1 MLPLVKGVLSA
12 RHGIPDPGRR
22 QDVLHP
28 SEMCKKDWCHR
39 ASYFRLEGKAPS
51 SAGNFS
57 MTLQN
62 VFAEGHAIHAKWQ
75 NWMAKSG
82 QLWGDWHCPVCL
94 ATVRRTAVPSE
105 MLATCFKMRA
115 HLWEYQEVTLW
126 DDELNIYGH
135 EDGALIDA
143 RCLVE
148 IKSVGIGTLRFEAP
162 DYLGRYY
169 HRELRQYDL
178 EGLWRDLHRPLD
190 GHVRQVNIY
199 MWLAHRMGL
208 PFEKTAMVYE
218 FKANQQVK
226 EFLVQF
232 DPAIVSPIL
241 DKAAQVREARLAGEP
256 PDCPNG
262 GSCKECGPYE
272 EAPVA
277 ESREP
282 DRPAD
287 PVHRPAP
294 GAVRGSGWSVHRT
307 GRDEAGETEGGNGPD
322 LPAVE
327 TDTGSD

>member
-12 RHGIPDPGRR
+12 RHGLPDPDRR

-28 SEMCKKDWCHR
+28 SEMCKRDWCHR
-39 ASYFRLEGKAPS
+39 ASYFRLEGKAQS
-51 SAGNFS
+51 SSGNFS

-75 NWMAKSG
+75 KWMAASG
-82 QLWGDWHCPVCL
+82 QLWGDWRCLVCQ
-94 ATVRRTAVPSE
+94 ASVRRAAAPSAL
-105 MLATCFKMRA
+105 LATCFKMRE
-115 HLWEYQEVTLW
+115 HIWEYKEVTLF

-135 EDGALIDA
+135 EDGALVDA
-143 RCLVE
+143 KCLVE

-199 MWLAHRMGL
+199 MWLARRMGL
-208 PFEKTAMVYE
+208 AFDKTAVVYE

-226 EFLVQF
+226 EFLVNY
-232 DPAIVSPIL
+232 DPEIVAPIL
-241 DKAAQVREARLAGEP
+241 EKASQVRDARLAGEP
-256 PDCPNG
+256 PECPNG

-272 EAPVA
+272 EASVA
-277 ESREP
+277 ESGEQ

-287 PVHRPAP
+287 PVHKPAA
-294 GAVRGSGWSVHRT
+294 GAVRYGRRGNVRT
-307 GRDEAGETEGGNGPD
+307 GRPEGGEAAGGDGQD

-327 TDTGSD
+327 TDTERD